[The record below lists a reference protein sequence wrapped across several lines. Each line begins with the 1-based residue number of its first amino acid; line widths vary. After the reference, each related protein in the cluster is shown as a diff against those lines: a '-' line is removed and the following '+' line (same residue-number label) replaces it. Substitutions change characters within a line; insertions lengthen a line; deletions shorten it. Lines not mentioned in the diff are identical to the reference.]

1 MNKSFIASVAV
12 IMALS
17 IGSCTNHTK
26 ETANENDTTIT
37 MTKDELAFRV
47 ATQDSLLS
55 LLNDISSDMMQIK
68 SMEYI
73 VSTPSAVNGEAPSKR
88 QQIKNDMVAISEA
101 LAQRRQRLEELEKK
115 LNESGNKNA
124 TLNKTIQSLKDQIA
138 QNQEMINTLNEQL
151 KAANIKIAE
160 LNTTVDSLHSTVATE
175 KEGRAQAEQEAVT
188 LTNELNTCYYALGS
202 KKELQANNI
211 IKTGFLRKTK
221 IMQGDY
227 ELSYLTHADKR
238 TL

>member
-1 MNKSFIASVAV
+1 
-12 IMALS
+12 
-17 IGSCTNHTK
+17 
-26 ETANENDTTIT
+26 
-37 MTKDELAFRV
+37 
-47 ATQDSLLS
+47 
-55 LLNDISSDMMQIK
+55 
-68 SMEYI
+68 MEYI
-73 VSTPSAVNGEAPSKR
+73 VATPSAVNGESTSKR
-88 QQIKNDMVAISEA
+88 QQIKNDMAAISEA

-115 LNESGNKNA
+115 LNESGNKNT

-175 KEGRAQAEQEAVT
+175 KESREQAEQEAVT

-227 ELSYLTHADKR
+227 ELSYFTHADKR
-238 TL
+238 TLKQLPLHSKKAKVMTSQPSDSYRIDEAANGEKVLVITNPSRFWAASNFLVVQID